1 MEALQVAVVVKQ
13 IAEDN
18 LEAIEC
24 SKLYLV
30 FQRLKIVKYC
40 LKRLESLYDSV
51 EILQLKKLSVLP
63 LLLVLQTSFLGW

>member
-51 EILQLKKLSVLP
+51 EILQLKKCVLP